1 MTIIRSEFMYG
12 KGFQEIEIGKLFHLN
27 GNDYEKRSSR
37 TARMLSNDKTFYIGK
52 SELVYPIV

>member
-1 MTIIRSEFMYG
+1 MYG